1 MTHWTIADSEELY
14 NISNWGLDYF
24 RVNERGHVALHSPT
38 DPPLEVDLKVLVDD
52 IVAQGIE
59 LPVLLRLTDL
69 IHARVDSLV
78 AAFRNAM
85 REYEYTGDFRGVYP
99 IKVNQQRHV
108 VEDVVRFSRAHHLGL
123 EAGSKPELLV
133 VLALL
138 DDPEAFIICN
148 GYKDRDY
155 LEMALLAQ
163 KIGRQVIVVV
173 ETLDEVDLL
182 IELAHEHQLRPV
194 IGVRAKLSHPG
205 SGKWKGSAG
214 DSAKFGL
221 NIREIMVVVDK
232 LRAAGLLSSL
242 QLLHFHIGSQVS
254 AIRAFKTAL
263 REGARIYTELDRLGA
278 SMRYFD
284 VGGGLAVDYDGS
296 RTNFSSSMNY
306 DVSEYAL
313 DVVANIIEACEE
325 ADIPHPTIITEA
337 GRSTVAYNSVL
348 VFRVTGISK
357 LVPTTP
363 SQEPD
368 AEADDLVHQF
378 WEVYGEIT
386 AKNLQ
391 GPYHDAIELRE
402 EALTLFNLGLIDLG
416 TRAAAEGW
424 YWRILDR
431 LVRAMRGVRY
441 LPEELEPLEKSLADT
456 YFCNFSVFQSAPDA
470 WAIDQL
476 FPIMPLHRLD
486 ERPTRQAILADITCD
501 SDGKVDRFIDRRDVK
516 SALELHEPN
525 DEPYYLAMFL
535 LGAYQEILGDLHNL
549 FGDTN
554 AVHVSAA
561 SGEPGYTIDHVVPG
575 DTVTEVLHYV
585 QYERDQLVQS
595 LEEAIGQAL
604 EGQQLTAEE
613 AHLLLSIYQR
623 GLEGYTYLGTPSAP
637 R

>member
-1 MTHWTIADSEELY
+1 MTRWSIADSEELY
-14 NISNWGLDYF
+14 NISNWGMGYF
-24 RVNERGHVALHSPT
+24 RVNEHGHLALT
-38 DPPLEVDLKVLVDD
+38 PPGKQPLDVDLKILVDD

-69 IHARVDSLV
+69 IRARVDTLV
-78 AAFRNAM
+78 SAFRHAM

-99 IKVNQQRHV
+99 IKVNQQRHI
-108 VEDVVRFSRAHHLGL
+108 VEDVVRFSRPHHLGL

-133 VLALL
+133 VLALM

-163 KIGRQVIVVV
+163 KIGRRVILVV

-182 IELAHEHQLRPV
+182 VQLAREHDLHPV
-194 IGVRAKLSHPG
+194 IGIRAKLSRPG
-205 SGKWKGSAG
+205 SGKWKASAG

-232 LRAAGLLSSL
+232 LRAAGMLSAL

-263 REGARIYTELDRLGA
+263 REGARIFTELDRLGA

-306 DVSEYAL
+306 DVAEYAL
-313 DVVANIIEACEE
+313 DVVANIVEACDE

-337 GRSTVAYNSVL
+337 GRSTVAYSSAL
-348 VFRVTGISK
+348 VFRVTGTSE
-357 LVPTTP
+357 LVPTSP
-363 SQEPD
+363 GQEPD
-368 AEADDLVHQF
+368 ADADDLLHQF
-378 WEVYGEIT
+378 WEVCGEIT
-386 AKNLQ
+386 VKNLQ
-391 GPYHDAIELRE
+391 GPYHDAVEFRE
-402 EALTLFNLGLIDLG
+402 EALTRFNLGLIDLE
-416 TRAAAEGW
+416 TLAAAEEW

-431 LVRAMRGVRY
+431 LVRTMRGVKY
-441 LPEELEPLEKSLADT
+441 IPEELEHLEKSLADT
-456 YFCNFSVFQSAPDA
+456 YFCNFSVFQSAPDS

-476 FPIMPLHRLD
+476 FPVVPLHRLD
-486 ERPTRQAILADITCD
+486 EKPPRQAILADITCD

-516 SALELHEPN
+516 SALELHKPG
-525 DEPYYLAMFL
+525 DEPYYLGMFL

-554 AVHVSAA
+554 AVHVSATTEA
-561 SGEPGYTIDHVVPG
+561 PGYAIDHVVQG
-575 DTVTEVLHYV
+575 DTVTEVLRYV
-585 QYERDQLVQS
+585 QYERDHLVRS
-595 LEEAIGQAL
+595 LERAIAGAVTAH
-604 EGQQLTAEE
+604 QLTEEE
-613 AHLLLSIYQR
+613 AHILLSNYQR
-623 GLEGYTYLGTPSAP
+623 GLERYTYLGTPSP
-637 R
+637 KR